1 METRHKAM
9 VVARVVQVEEG
20 LTSPTRVR
28 YLVRGFTAAI
38 TVAGTLVLTPLVA
51 GEAGQPVQAQQAAL
65 LPLTRSRA
73 VQLITRLAGT
83 LVILP
88 LEERTRERAGTV
100 LLMGPVLVA
109 QPDQE
114 SQ

>member
-1 METRHKAM
+1 METRQPAM
-9 VVARVVQVEEG
+9 VVARVVQVEED
-20 LTSPTRVR
+20 LAFHKVQH
-28 YLVRGFTAAI
+28 LVRGFTAAI
-38 TVAGTLVLTPLVA
+38 TGVITAVLTPLVA

-65 LPLTRSRA
+65 LPLTQSRA

-88 LEERTRERAGTV
+88 LEERTRERAGTA

-109 QPDQE
+109 QAAQE
-114 SQ
+114 S